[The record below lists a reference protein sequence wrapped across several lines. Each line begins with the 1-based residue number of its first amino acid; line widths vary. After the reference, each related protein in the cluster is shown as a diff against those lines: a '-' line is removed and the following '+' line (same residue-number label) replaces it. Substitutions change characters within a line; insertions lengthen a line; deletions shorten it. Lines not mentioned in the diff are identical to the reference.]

1 MNRDLTPEKS
11 IEDLGNQENFVGKP
25 VDDQHRKSKV
35 IPHKL
40 KSNADHSENS
50 LESVSKYEY
59 SDSYK
64 KLELIQ
70 TSKDDKLKGKDAD
83 PFQPAKD

>member
-1 MNRDLTPEKS
+1 MNSDSDLPPAKS
-11 IEDLGNQENFVGKP
+11 IKDPGTKKYFVGQP
-25 VDDQHRKSKV
+25 ANDQHSKSKV
-35 IPHKL
+35 MPY
-40 KSNADHSENS
+40 NADDSEKS

-83 PFQPAKD
+83 PFEPAKD

>member
-1 MNRDLTPEKS
+1 MNSDLTPAKS
-11 IEDLGNQENFVGKP
+11 IKDPGNQENFVGQP
-25 VDDQHRKSKV
+25 VDDQHSKSKV
-35 IPHKL
+35 LPYKL
-40 KSNADHSENS
+40 KSNADNSNNS

-64 KLELIQ
+64 KVALIQ

-83 PFQPAKD
+83 PFEPAKD

>member
-1 MNRDLTPEKS
+1 MPY
-11 IEDLGNQENFVGKP
+11 
-25 VDDQHRKSKV
+25 
-35 IPHKL
+35 
-40 KSNADHSENS
+40 NANDSDSS
-50 LESVSKYEY
+50 LESVSKYKY

-83 PFQPAKD
+83 SFEPAKD

>member
-1 MNRDLTPEKS
+1 MNSDRTPAESSK
-11 IEDLGNQENFVGKP
+11 DPGNQKNFVGQP
-25 VDDQHRKSKV
+25 ANDQHSKSKV
-35 IPHKL
+35 MMPY
-40 KSNADHSENS
+40 NADNSDNS

-64 KLELIQ
+64 KLEVIQ

-83 PFQPAKD
+83 PFEPAKD

>member
-1 MNRDLTPEKS
+1 MNSDLTPAKS
-11 IEDLGNQENFVGKP
+11 NEDPGNQENFLGQP
-25 VDDQHRKSKV
+25 ADDQHSKSKV
-35 IPHKL
+35 IPY
-40 KSNADHSENS
+40 NADNSNNS

-70 TSKDDKLKGKDAD
+70 TSKDDKLKRKDDD
-83 PFQPAKD
+83 PFEPAKN

>member
-1 MNRDLTPEKS
+1 MNSDFTPANF
-11 IEDLGNQENFVGKP
+11 IQDPGNQENFVGQP
-25 VDDQHRKSKV
+25 ANDQHSKSKV
-35 IPHKL
+35 MPY
-40 KSNADHSENS
+40 NADDSDKS

-83 PFQPAKD
+83 PFEPAKD

>member
-1 MNRDLTPEKS
+1 MMPY
-11 IEDLGNQENFVGKP
+11 
-25 VDDQHRKSKV
+25 
-35 IPHKL
+35 
-40 KSNADHSENS
+40 NADNSDNS

-83 PFQPAKD
+83 PFEPAKD